1 MEKKKKD
8 ENIVPRKK
16 MQKIPRVVLAVMCVI
31 ILICIIGL
39 AVYLFHMFKT
49 WSDFRGLSA
58 QVQKSQAETEQPQS
72 METEILPQYEALHE
86 QNQELFGWIRIDGT
100 VIDYP
105 VMYTPDEPQ
114 RYLRKDFYG
123 DYSHSGT
130 PFLDERCTLDG
141 GSLIIYGHNMKNDAM
156 FSTLTQYV
164 DADYLHEHPLLEL
177 ETAAGCEYYRIFAV
191 VLAAPTDEWYDSP
204 AASPAELET
213 LLRHIG
219 ENALYDTGCAPL
231 PGAQLL
237 TLSTCYY
244 GGSGDERLLLVAYR
258 EEPSDD

>member
-1 MEKKKKD
+1 MKQKYLWLLLPLLAIFVLSCGMIARELLTEKREANTFAELTARFALPEAFSEAEQASSSPDNASEATPRAPVHKRDITAMTK
-8 ENIVPRKK
+8 ENPD
-16 MQKIPRVVLAVMCVI
+16 CV
-31 ILICIIGL
+31 G
-39 AVYLFHMFKT
+39 
-49 WSDFRGLSA
+49 WLSIA
-58 QVQKSQAETEQPQS
+58 DTPV
-72 METEILPQYEALHE
+72 
-86 QNQELFGWIRIDGT
+86 
-100 VIDYP
+100 DYP
-105 VMYTPDEPQ
+105 VMYTPNEPQ

-231 PGAQLL
+231 SERQLL

-244 GGSGDERLLLVAYR
+244 GGSGDERLLIVAYR
-258 EEPSDD
+258 EEPNDD

>member
-1 MEKKKKD
+1 MKQKYLWLLLPLLVIFALSCGMIARELMTEKREANTFAELTARFTLPEAFSEAEQAPSNPDGASEATPHAPVHKRDITAMTK
-8 ENIVPRKK
+8 ENPD
-16 MQKIPRVVLAVMCVI
+16 CV
-31 ILICIIGL
+31 G
-39 AVYLFHMFKT
+39 
-49 WSDFRGLSA
+49 WLSIA
-58 QVQKSQAETEQPQS
+58 DTPV
-72 METEILPQYEALHE
+72 
-86 QNQELFGWIRIDGT
+86 
-100 VIDYP
+100 DYP

-156 FSTLTQYV
+156 FSALTQYV
-164 DADYLHEHPLLEL
+164 DTGYLREHLLLEF

-191 VLAAPTDEWYDSP
+191 ALVAPTDEWYDSP
-204 AASPAELET
+204 VADAAELDA
-213 LLRHIG
+213 LRQRLA
-219 ENALYDTGCAPL
+219 EQALYDTGCAPL

-244 GGSGDERLLLVAYR
+244 GGSGDERLLVVAYR
-258 EEPSDD
+258 EEPSDG

>member
-1 MEKKKKD
+1 MKKKYLWLLLPLLLIFALACGMIARELLTERREAD
-8 ENIVPRKK
+8 TFAELAA
-16 MQKIPRVVLAVMCVI
+16 RV
-31 ILICIIGL
+31 
-39 AVYLFHMFKT
+39 T
-49 WSDFRGLSA
+49 LSA
-58 QVQKSQAETEQPQS
+58 PSSEAEQAPSDPEAAPAAKSHAAVHKRDIASLHAENPDCV
-72 METEILPQYEALHE
+72 
-86 QNQELFGWIRIDGT
+86 GWISIAGT
-100 VIDYP
+100 PVDYP

-156 FSTLTQYV
+156 FSALTQYV
-164 DADYLHEHPLLEL
+164 DTGYLREHLLLEF

-191 VLAAPTDEWYDSP
+191 ALVAPTDEWYDSP
-204 AASPAELET
+204 VADAAELDA
-213 LLRHIG
+213 LRQRLA
-219 ENALYDTGCAPL
+219 EQALYDTGCAPL

-244 GGSGDERLLLVAYR
+244 GGSGDERLLVVAYR
-258 EEPSDD
+258 EEPSDG